1 LDRLPID
8 PTKQRLGLVLALFAL
23 LQITGGHWAIMQT
36 SAWVGMLVN
45 YSRTESFEVAAAKTF
60 DGKHPCAVCTAV
72 EQGKKHEEK
81 QTPLIQSWLKKD
93 LLFDSVSF
101 RVDRTYSTFDYPE
114 LEVLLTQRPIEPV
127 EPPPKLS

>member
-1 LDRLPID
+1 
-8 PTKQRLGLVLALFAL
+8 
-23 LQITGGHWAIMQT
+23 
-36 SAWVGMLVN
+36 MLVS